1 MRARRALLYMPGD
14 DMHKI
19 RKATT
24 LGIDCVCMDLED
36 GVAFNSKS
44 AARAA
49 IVEALQSLD
58 FSQAERLVRMN
69 PVGSG
74 LEMEDLTVVLPGRP
88 DGVVI
93 PKVNQAGQIRWV
105 SDQLATAEA
114 QHGWQ
119 SGSIK
124 LLIIAESA
132 RGILNLESLCTADDR
147 LQAIIFGAEDLAN
160 DLGAK
165 RTRGGWEI
173 FHARSQVILHTA
185 AHGLQAIDMVYV
197 DFKDP
202 EGLKDEARV
211 GAQMGFSGKQII
223 HPDQVEPV
231 QQSFTPGEDEIERA
245 RRIIQAYEQH
255 QELGAGAFAVEG
267 KMIDAPIV
275 KRARLT
281 LTRAQA
287 AGKL

>member
-24 LGIDCVCMDLED
+24 LGVDCVCMDLED
-36 GVAFNSKS
+36 GVAFNRKS

-49 IVEALQSLD
+49 IVEALQSLH
-58 FSQAERLVRMN
+58 FSQAERLVRIN

-105 SDQLATAEA
+105 SDQLASAEA